1 MILKVQTVK
10 FALFNASMYHLAS
23 QLTGENPGWPVFL
36 THLTS
41 TQTFAM
47 LVHVTVE
54 EDEMRPDTDGLLLF

>member
-10 FALFNASMYHLAS
+10 FALFNASMYDLAF
-23 QLTGENPGWPVFL
+23 QLAGENPGWPVFL

-41 TQTFAM
+41 PQTFAM

-54 EDEMRPDTDGLLLF
+54 EDEMRPDTNRLLLF